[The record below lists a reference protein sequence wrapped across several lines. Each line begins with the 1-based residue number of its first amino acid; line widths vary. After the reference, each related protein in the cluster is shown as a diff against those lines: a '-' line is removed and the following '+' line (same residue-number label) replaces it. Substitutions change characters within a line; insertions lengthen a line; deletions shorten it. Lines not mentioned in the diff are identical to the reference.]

1 MHLVVVE
8 AGVSHQH
15 PHYQP
20 GQLVLQHRPVSL
32 INAGGE
38 PLQTS
43 VDIQHNC
50 RDFIVLRKKDILRG
64 APCLHTLIILGM
76 LREFLIGQDSR
87 GFK

>member
-1 MHLVVVE
+1 MYLVVVE
-8 AGVSHQH
+8 AGVCHQH

-32 INAGGE
+32 LNAGGE

-50 RDFIVLRKKDILRG
+50 GDFIVNYKNLRG

>member
-8 AGVSHQH
+8 AGVCHQH

-38 PLQTS
+38 PLQTP

-50 RDFIVLRKKDILRG
+50 R
-64 APCLHTLIILGM
+64 
-76 LREFLIGQDSR
+76 QQ
-87 GFK
+87 GFYC